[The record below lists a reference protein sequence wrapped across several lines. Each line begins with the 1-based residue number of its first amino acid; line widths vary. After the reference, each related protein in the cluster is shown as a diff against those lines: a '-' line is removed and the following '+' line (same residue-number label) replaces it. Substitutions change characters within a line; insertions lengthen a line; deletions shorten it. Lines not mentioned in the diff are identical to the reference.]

1 MARIEIGESVIII
14 LQNPR
19 EKIVGILHEINAS
32 GIFVR
37 GIDLLYFDDWT
48 RSIAG
53 NEPYLP
59 MQDYFFP
66 MWRIERISKDESSL
80 EMPSMAEQF
89 QQRTGL
95 DFAKF

>member
-1 MARIEIGESVIII
+1 MKIEAGESVVVI

-19 EKIVGILHEINAS
+19 EKIVGILHDISSS

-37 GIDLLYFDDWT
+37 GVELNYFDEWM
-48 RSIAG
+48 RSIAN

-66 MWRIERISKDESSL
+66 MWRVERVSRDESSF
-80 EMPSMAEQF
+80 EVPSMAEQF
-89 QQRTGL
+89 RQRTGL
-95 DFAKF
+95 DFADF